1 MTTLDVEKFL
11 ERWEPTI
18 GDGCYAGTNTE
29 DFRKDLAALLAKA
42 KAEGMREAANI
53 LRLDQYCA
61 PSDYREED
69 HNKKIEEMAV
79 RIEKEAGDGR

>member
-11 ERWEPTI
+11 ERWAYYRVNVFEM
-18 GDGCYAGTNTE
+18 E
-29 DFRKDLAALLAKA
+29 KDLDALLRKA